1 MRKVLA
7 AVFAALFALTTTSV
21 FAAGH
26 MKGEKGDAKKEEKK
40 ADAKK
45 GDAKKDDKKGEAK
58 K

>member
-7 AVFAALFALTTTSV
+7 AVFAALFALSTTSV
-21 FAAGH
+21 FAAAH
-26 MKGEKGDAKKEEKK
+26 MKGEKGDAKAEKK
-40 ADAKK
+40 ADDKK

>member
-7 AVFAALFALTTTSV
+7 AVFAALCALTTTSV
-21 FAAGH
+21 FAAAH
-26 MKGEKGDAKKEEKK
+26 MKGEKGDAKAEKK
-40 ADAKK
+40 ADDKK